1 MCKQPLI
8 SIIIPVY
15 NGSNYLQNAIDS
27 ALNQTYQNVEIIVVN
42 DGSNDDGKTEKIA
55 LSYGDKIRYFHKE
68 NGGVSTALNLGISKM
83 KGEYFSWLS
92 HDDMY
97 LPNKI
102 KCQIDALEG
111 FGKPT
116 LCLCDAQQV
125 DKTGSVIKKAKKAK
139 KYTCGLNEWHDALNI
154 ILDHGAC
161 NGCALLIPKIVFD
174 DVGGFDE
181 TLRYSQDALMWMK
194 IFLNKYNLVYINETG
209 VSSRVHNGQLTQ
221 TGRTLFHSDSEKISE
236 QIIPKLVNE
245 VYAKK
250 FLYSYAYHNAI
261 LNNEM
266 VVKNCLIVSKKSKT
280 LSVYQ
285 KLKIKMAIFYGKIRP
300 FIRKLYYKLFRKIKT
315 T

>member
-1 MCKQPLI
+1 MCKQPLV

-15 NGSNYLQNAIDS
+15 NGANYLQNAIDS
-27 ALNQTYQNVEIIVVN
+27 ALNQTYENIEIIVVN
-42 DGSNDDGKTEKIA
+42 DGSNDDGETEKIA
-55 LSYGDKIRYFHKE
+55 FSYGNKIRYFCKE

-102 KCQIDALEG
+102 KCQIDALASFE
-111 FGKPT
+111 KTT
-116 LCLCDAQQV
+116 LCLCDTQQV

-139 KYTCGLNEWHDALNI
+139 KYTCGLNQWHDALNI
-154 ILDHGAC
+154 ILGYGAC

-194 IFLNKYNLVYINETG
+194 IFLNKYDLVYVNETG

-221 TGRTLFHSDSEKISE
+221 TGRALFHSDSEKISK
-236 QIIPKLVNE
+236 QIIPKIVSEN
-245 VYAKK
+245 YSKK
-250 FLYSYAYHNAI
+250 LLYSYAYHNAI
-261 LNNEM
+261 LNNKA
-266 VVKNCLIVSKKSKT
+266 VVKNCLLASKKSKT
-280 LSVYQ
+280 LSKWQ
-285 KLKIKMAIFYGKIRP
+285 RMKIKIVSFYGAIRP
-300 FIRKLYYKLFRKIKT
+300 VIRKCYYKAFRKIKT